1 MNKTKVKEKAKRLID
16 NLTIDKAKL
25 ILNLIEYLNEK
36 EEWEATKEILSDRE
50 MMENIRKSEED
61 LKAGRMNEFIPW
73 DEVKEKDVSGNPN
86 CFKKGINLRFYWEA
100 SFVFYY
106 SQRIGGDH
114 LFFHPFKRIK
124 G

>member
-50 MMENIRKSEED
+50 MMENIRRSEED

-73 DEVKEKDVSGNPN
+73 GEVKEKDVSGNPN
-86 CFKKGINLRFYWEA
+86 CFKKGR
-100 SFVFYY
+100 
-106 SQRIGGDH
+106 GGK
-114 LFFHPFKRIK
+114 LLQE
-124 G
+124 